1 MPGSIRAGDVLAQ
14 RYRLD
19 DLLSESG
26 EGRFWHAH
34 DTVLSRSVAVH
45 IIANG
50 DERAPG
56 LLEAARSSAALVDR
70 RILRVLDARDSG
82 EVVYVVNEWGSGES
96 LDITV
101 ASTGPM
107 TPRDAAWLV
116 SEVADTIARAH
127 AAGLAHGRLT
137 PENVLVDHNGEVRII
152 GFGVDAAL
160 HGLPPGR
167 LDADVHDL
175 AGLLY
180 AAMTGR
186 WAGTA
191 ASAVPAAPHEH
202 GSLLRPRRVRAGIPR
217 VLDGICDGVLTPDS
231 PAHATKAVASA
242 RTDHDLSTARGIA
255 DALAEFVG
263 DVPPRESG
271 YGALEGTGAIGAVPP
286 VAVSPPVAS
295 PAADMPTQAGM
306 PAFDDDDGV
315 GLLVPG
321 AERPAPPPEFTQPPD
336 RPLFAPD
343 PPQGGPTRRAR
354 AGTTTTVTGVTPPHS
369 SRAHTGSGSWPWDN
383 SSHGS
388 GTGSGLR
395 RVEDDTEV
403 PGRRWMRLALA
414 IGVLALLA
422 VGTVAALQLRSNDDP
437 AAGDDDTTTQTPTRT
452 RAVPLTDVV
461 ASDFDPQGAEP
472 FEENPELA
480 PLVVDG
486 DPATAWRT
494 VTYDQDLGPVGLKTG
509 VGMMLDLGSAKV
521 ARSVRLTLPGG
532 PTTVQVFRTADE
544 PTTVDDLEPAA
555 EGATTPDD
563 AQLTLRLPD
572 DEAAQYVVLWLTSL
586 PEAPEGG
593 FRGQVAEVVV
603 AG

>member
-34 DTVLSRSVAVH
+34 DTVLSRSVAIH
-45 IIANG
+45 IIASD

-56 LLEAARSSAALVDR
+56 LLEAARGSAALVDR

-82 EVVYVVNEWGSGES
+82 QVVYVVNEWGSGES
-96 LDITV
+96 LDITL
-101 ASTGPM
+101 ASTGPLP
-107 TPRDAAWLV
+107 PREAAWLV
-116 SEVADTIARAH
+116 AEVAETIARAH
-127 AAGLAHGRLT
+127 DAGLAHGRLT

-167 LDADVHDL
+167 TDADVHDL

-191 ASAVPAAPHEH
+191 SSAVPEAPHEH
-202 GSLLRPRRVRAGIPR
+202 GTLLRPRRVRAGIPR
-217 VLDGICDGVLTPDS
+217 ALDAICEGVL
-231 PAHATKAVASA
+231 HADPGANGTRVAAAA
-242 RTDHDLSTARGIA
+242 RSDHDLSTARGIA
-255 DALAEFVG
+255 DALTDFVG
-263 DVPPRESG
+263 DVPREVAPG
-271 YGALEGTGAIGAVPP
+271 TLETTGAIGVAPLAVPP
-286 VAVSPPVAS
+286 AVDV
-295 PAADMPTQAGM
+295 DMPTQAGM
-306 PAFDDDDGV
+306 PAFDDDDDGV

-321 AERPAPPPEFTQPPD
+321 EERPAPPPEFTQPPD

-343 PPQGGPTRRAR
+343 PPQGQPARRPRPGAP
-354 AGTTTTVTGVTPPHS
+354 TTVTSAPSPS
-369 SRAHTGSGSWPWDN
+369 SAHTGSGFWPWDN
-383 SSHGS
+383 SSHG
-388 GTGSGLR
+388 TGSGVLGA
-395 RVEDDTEV
+395 VPDDAEV
-403 PGRRWMRLALA
+403 PGRRWMRLAMV
-414 IGVLALLA
+414 IGVLVLLA
-422 VGTVAALQLRSNDDP
+422 VGVVAGLQLRGDDP
-437 AAGDDDTTTQTPTRT
+437 ATGGDTPTDTPTRP

-461 ASDFDPQGAEP
+461 AADFDPQGSAP
-472 FEENPELA
+472 FEENAELA
-480 PLVVDG
+480 PLAVDG

-494 VTYDQDLGPVGLKTG
+494 VTYDQDLGPAGLKTG
-509 VGMMLDLGSAKV
+509 VGMLLDLGSPKV
-521 ARSVRLTLPGG
+521 VRSVRVTLLGG
-532 PTTVQVFRTADE
+532 PTSLQVFRTDEE
-544 PTTVDDLEPAA
+544 PTTVDGLEPAA
-555 EGATTPDD
+555 EGATTAEDD
-563 AQLTLRLPD
+563 QLTLRLPD
-572 DEAAQYVVLWLTSL
+572 DVADRYVVLWLTSL